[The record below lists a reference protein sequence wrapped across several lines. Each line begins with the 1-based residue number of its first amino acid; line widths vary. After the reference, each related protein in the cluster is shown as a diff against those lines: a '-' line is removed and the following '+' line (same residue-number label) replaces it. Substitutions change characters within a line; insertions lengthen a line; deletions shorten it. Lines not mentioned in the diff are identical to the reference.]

1 MLTGADV
8 FNSAPALCGSAR
20 DSVATAG
27 RVAGGPDSFYG
38 GEESFV
44 EQPITDLCY
53 FS

>member
-1 MLTGADV
+1 MLMRANV
-8 FNSAPALCGSAR
+8 FNSVLAPCGSAQ

-44 EQPITDLCY
+44 E
-53 FS
+53 